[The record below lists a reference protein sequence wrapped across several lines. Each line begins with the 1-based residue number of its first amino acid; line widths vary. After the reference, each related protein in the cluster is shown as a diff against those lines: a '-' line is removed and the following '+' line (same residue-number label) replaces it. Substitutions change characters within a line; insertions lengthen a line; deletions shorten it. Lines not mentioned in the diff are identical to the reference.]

1 MSNHQCG
8 CGNHEEEEVKD
19 QCCQSEE
26 CTDETCCSDDDCDCG
41 DDCDCDEA
49 CDSDSCGCGHD
60 HDMQTITLQTEEG
73 EDLNCLVIGTFEVE
87 GKGYIAL
94 LPEGEEDVFI
104 YGYKQEGE
112 HMELDRIETDEEYH
126 RVGEVFMKM
135 WGEDEEEAE

>member
-1 MSNHQCG
+1 MSKHQCG

-19 QCCQSEE
+19 QCCGDEGCGCDDEE
-26 CTDETCCSDDDCDCG
+26 G
-41 DDCDCDEA
+41 CDEG
-49 CDSDSCGCGHD
+49 CGCGHD

-104 YGYKQEGE
+104 YGFAQDGE
-112 HMELDRIETDEEYH
+112 HIQLDRIETDEEYQ
-126 RVGEVFMKM
+126 RVGEVFMQM
-135 WGEDEEEAE
+135 WGEDEETE